1 MCLPLQKAEECQP
14 ERLSLKAAAI
24 SRTKPKAN
32 RTLTATAWRMLGAAT
47 GRTAEI
53 EEGAAVVPAAVVT
66 VVAAVAVEG
75 PVVVGGIVDAV
86 GLAGE
91 DTKLWPRGFSGK
103 VSLSGRSRNHLRR
116 FAARLKPCHS
126 RSESESTLEFPFKN
140 QPRGLAPPDR
150 QGTAFR
156 IGGNGDRV

>member
-1 MCLPLQKAEECQP
+1 MWLRLQKANECQP

-47 GRTAEI
+47 GLTAEI
-53 EEGAAVVPAAVVT
+53 AAVAAVVPAAVVI

-91 DTKLWPRGFSGK
+91 DTKRSLRGFTRMFAVKGPRHELWP
-103 VSLSGRSRNHLRR
+103 
-116 FAARLKPCHS
+116 
-126 RSESESTLEFPFKN
+126 
-140 QPRGLAPPDR
+140 
-150 QGTAFR
+150 
-156 IGGNGDRV
+156 